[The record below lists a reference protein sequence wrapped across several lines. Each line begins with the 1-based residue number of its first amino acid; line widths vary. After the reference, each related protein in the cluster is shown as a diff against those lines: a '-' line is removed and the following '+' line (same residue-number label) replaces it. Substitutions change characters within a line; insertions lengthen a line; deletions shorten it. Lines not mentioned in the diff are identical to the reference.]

1 MKGCCIS
8 LSLLVVATSVLH
20 GCEDQAFEGTTNRG
34 QTLYQTNC
42 QGCHDDPSVNLRV
55 KPPDLRGLYSR
66 KSLPSGAHITDEQ
79 VRKTI
84 QQGRGIMPPF
94 GHVFSKEDLDDLI
107 AYLHAKQ

>member
-1 MKGCCIS
+1 MKGHCIS
-8 LSLLVVATSVLH
+8 VSLLVVATSVLL
-20 GCEDQAFEGTTNRG
+20 GCEDQAFDGATNRG
-34 QTLYQTNC
+34 QIIYQTNC

-55 KPPDLRGLYSR
+55 KPPDLHGLYSR
-66 KSLPSGAHITDEQ
+66 KSPPSGAPITDEQ

-107 AYLHAKQ
+107 AYLHSK